1 MKKFNQFMAEANI
14 CSVCNSE
21 PCTCPGGDNHIT
33 ESDAAWAAAEAKR
46 KEQEAKKALTKKDAS
61 TVDKIRAMMAKEKMK
76 EEVEIEEANTPSDA
90 DLHKTLGPT
99 KNMQQGVDALKK
111 KHGMSDDEAKKHIR
125 RLMGMKEEAEMEE
138 GLQQTLRKFV
148 PGYAKKQI
156 DKKMDDQKFGKRD
169 VDKDANYWRYKKVQ
183 DKLKKEEV
191 TMNEAKDEQ
200 EYGYEGAMAMTQL
213 KTLTRHAEHMMGMMK
228 EDTDLP
234 EWVQSKITLATDYV
248 QTAHDYLMSE
258 MNEELSKSAEQ
269 IDELSKSTLG
279 SYIRKASGNAASA
292 TRAAG
297 VEAGARGPKR
307 FANMDSKEKRAEKRL
322 SGVSK
327 AVDRLAKEDVEENY
341 VSHAQRKAVWA
352 ARNDEKM
359 KKEDMHTDKKEDPPF
374 DGPYSKKKVAT
385 PGKQGYGMSAARHLA
400 RQALQKVADKQKNK

>member
-1 MKKFNQFMAEANI
+1 MTEANI

-111 KHGMSDDEAKKHIR
+111 KHGMTDDQAKKHIR
-125 RLMGMKEEAEMEE
+125 RLMG
-138 GLQQTLRKFV
+138 
-148 PGYAKKQI
+148 
-156 DKKMDDQKFGKRD
+156 
-169 VDKDANYWRYKKVQ
+169 
-183 DKLKKEEV
+183 
-191 TMNEAKDEQ
+191 MNEAKDEQ

>member
-1 MKKFNQFMAEANI
+1 MKKFNQFMTEAI
-14 CSVCNSE
+14 A
-21 PCTCPGGDNHIT
+21 

-111 KHGMSDDEAKKHIR
+111 KHGMSDDEAKKHVR
-125 RLMGMKEEAEMEE
+125 RLMGMKEEAEQIDELSK
-138 GLQQTLRKFV
+138 GTLRS
-148 PGYAKKQI
+148 YI
-156 DKKMDDQKFGKRD
+156 DKKSDDHESNRQGVIDARDALRQHNRNRPSLDAPLKHQFDHDAKKRELEKD
-169 VDKDANYWRYKKVQ
+169 VNAASRTATRSNVNILKAKKR
-183 DKLKKEEV
+183 LNKEEV
-191 TMNEAKDEQ
+191 TMNEAKDKQ

-213 KTLTRHAEHMMGMMK
+213 KTLTRHGEHMMGMMK

-279 SYIRKASGNAASA
+279 SYVRKASGNAASA

-297 VEAGARGPKR
+297 VEAGARGPNR

-327 AVDRLAKEDVEENY
+327 AVDRLA
-341 VSHAQRKAVWA
+341 
-352 ARNDEKM
+352 
-359 KKEDMHTDKKEDPPF
+359 KEDMHTDKKEDPPF